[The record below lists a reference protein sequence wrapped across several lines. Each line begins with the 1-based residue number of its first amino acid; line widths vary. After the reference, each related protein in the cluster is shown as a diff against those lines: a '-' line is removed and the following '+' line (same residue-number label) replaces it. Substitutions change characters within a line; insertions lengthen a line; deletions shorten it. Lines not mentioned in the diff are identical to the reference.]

1 MKSNLINNLGRIRVN
16 HLITVLVL
24 APFLYSFFRNYLL
37 PFQALLSFNIATD
50 RIFSNLQTT
59 KNYKIIKALQDL
71 ANLPL
76 LEKKK
81 TLLFI
86 PQSNRLYWDLQKQCY
101 DAPLFAPAIT
111 GIAMIDG
118 LPAADCKLG
127 NYMYESYQLRKEPQS
142 SLDKTKE
149 TLCKKAL
156 AKGFSQVIV
165 IDADANHNILQ
176 SNLSCS

>member
-1 MKSNLINNLGRIRVN
+1 MKTKFIRNLM
-16 HLITVLVL
+16 TVLVVT
-24 APFLYSFFRNYLL
+24 PFLYSFLNNYLL
-37 PFQALLSFNIATD
+37 PFQAFLSFNTATD
-50 RIFSNLQTT
+50 NIFSKLETA
-59 KNYKIIKALQDL
+59 KNYKIVKALQNL

-76 LEKKK
+76 SEKKK

-101 DAPLFAPAIT
+101 DSPLFAPAIT

-118 LPAADCKLG
+118 LPGVDCYVG
-127 NYMYESYQLRKEPQS
+127 NYIYESYQLRKEPQS

-149 TLCKKAL
+149 TLCQKAL

-165 IDADANHNILQ
+165 IDVDPNHNILQ